1 MDDQRKEALRRSPRF
16 DVEAELVGHIKPTV
30 AVKILDISEH
40 GVRIE
45 SSASLAPAE
54 LCQVTV
60 NAPAGTVVLSTR
72 VARCRLDMVKQD
84 DGSVVRVYHAGL
96 EFTEDFTESS
106 EVKALMSEVCTVE
119 EEVTAEVTTNETDE
133 TTEGKIVKA
142 M

>member
-1 MDDQRKEALRRSPRF
+1 MDEQKKQALRRSPRF
-16 DVEAELVGHIKPTV
+16 DVDAEIVGHIKPTV

-45 SSASLAPAE
+45 SPAALAPAE

-72 VARCRLDMVKQD
+72 VARCRLNMVTQD
-84 DGSVVRVYHAGL
+84 DGSVARVYHAGL
-96 EFTEDFTESS
+96 EFTDDFTESK
-106 EVKALMSEVCTVE
+106 EVKALISDVCTVE
-119 EEVTAEVTTNETDE
+119 DEEPAEATTKE

>member
-72 VARCRLDMVKQD
+72 VARCRLKMVTQD
-84 DGSVVRVYHAGL
+84 DGSIGRVYHAGL
-96 EFTEDFTESS
+96 EFTDDFTESK
-106 EVKALMSEVCTVE
+106 EVKALISEVCTVKDE
-119 EEVTAEVTTNETDE
+119 EPAEVATEAI
-133 TTEGKIVKA
+133 TEGEIVRA